1 MSKIKEE
8 IKGKSYNQ
16 LSTTANI
23 APEIQEII
31 LKSKRQALSFNAVK
45 IILLLSANLKDRQFK
60 KHTKKQLD
68 LFDNEWFEVDNNIDY
83 SVQLNFKFSDFLP
96 KGNKNY
102 SQVKDGIDEL
112 QEFNHTIEFQR
123 TEKEGR
129 IRNFKLKSAFIS
141 SYIMEEGNGFKITI
155 NNYWFRTLLNITH
168 RFNPYLKSI
177 IFNLNH
183 NSLIFYFYLKTLP
196 IINSEDYNDM
206 MDKIGHH
213 AKKIKGTIIK
223 QENFVKIFD
232 SNRRYE
238 SDIRRK
244 LLDPIRNDLNKFS
257 DISFNYKFED
267 RKIKIVT
274 YEVGKVQVAEK
285 LIKDDEI
292 NKIRNAM
299 NYKVKKYLLSR
310 VDAMFLLEIY
320 VKYTYE
326 LVFKAS
332 NKNRRLRGKT
342 GTEYIN
348 EYQKL
353 MEDYVIVNNINPDD
367 LGYDEKP
374 KSKETPQEK
383 KIRKEREEK
392 ETPKEKEIREAKE
405 AREAK
410 KNTVKMRNEL
420 REKISDWKFT
430 EKV

>member
-1 MSKIKEE
+1 MNIKEK
-8 IKGKSYNQ
+8 INGVSYNE

-31 LKSKRQALSFNAVK
+31 LRSKREALSFNAVK

-60 KHTKKQLD
+60 RHSKKQLD

-96 KGNKNY
+96 RGNKNY
-102 SQVKDGIDEL
+102 SQVKNGIDEL

-123 TEKEGR
+123 TEEDGR
-129 IRNFKLKSAFIS
+129 VRNFKLKSAFIS

-155 NNYWFRTLLNITH
+155 NNYWYRTLLNITH

-196 IINSEDYNDM
+196 LINSDEYNDM

-274 YEVGKVQVAEK
+274 YEVGRVQVAEK
-285 LIKDDEI
+285 IIKNDEI
-292 NKIRNAM
+292 NKIRNAL
-299 NYKVKKYLLSR
+299 NYKVRKYELSKT
-310 VDAMFLLEIY
+310 DAYFLLELYI
-320 VKYTYE
+320 KYTYDV
-326 LVFKAS
+326 VFKAS

-342 GTEYIN
+342 GKEYII
-348 EYQKL
+348 EYNKL
-353 MEDYVIVNNINPDD
+353 MEDYLIRNNIDLND

-374 KSKETPQEK
+374 KEKETTEEK
-383 KIRKEREEK
+383 KIR
-392 ETPKEKEIREAKE
+392 E
-405 AREAK
+405 AR
-410 KNTVKMRNEL
+410 KNSIKMRVNL
-420 REKISDWKFT
+420 RERIANWKFT
-430 EKV
+430 KEV